1 MKKIKYTA
9 GLLCTAAL
17 LALPLGCEKKQDSDD
32 PAEPVNLTV
41 WVYYNGDQLESFNQL
56 VAEFNDTTGR
66 EKGIIVDSYS
76 QGTVN
81 DLETNV
87 MASAQGKVGA
97 SPMPN
102 IFSAYADTAYTLD
115 QMGELVDLS
124 SYFTNEERAA
134 YVDSYLE
141 EGDFSGNGS
150 IKIFPVAKSTEG
162 LYLNDTDWE
171 PFAAA
176 TGASYDD
183 LSTLEGL
190 IATAE
195 SYYNWTDAQ
204 TPTADDGHALFGRDA
219 MANYMLVGAKSLGC
233 QIFEVKDGVMTL
245 NFDKEVIRKLWDC
258 YYVPYIKG
266 YFSSSGRFR
275 SDDIKTGN
283 ILAYVGSTSSSS
295 FFPNQVTTD
304 DSEGHAITMKALPCP
319 EFADSEPYA
328 VQQGAGMVVTRGSDE
343 EISASVEFLKWFTAP
358 EHNLAFS
365 IASGYLPVTKEA
377 NDMEQIEKSEPTLN
391 DTMKQILTGAVTT
404 VNTSKLY
411 TTPAFSGAND
421 ARSVLEYSLSDAAS
435 ADRAVIE
442 ERLSAGQPFEE
453 AAADF
458 LTDARFDSW
467 YEATL
472 TTLEAFQG

>member
-1 MKKIKYTA
+1 MKKIKYTT

-17 LALPLGCEKKQDSDD
+17 LALPLGCEKKQNSDD
-32 PAEPVNLTV
+32 PAEPVKLTV

-81 DLETNV
+81 DLESNV

-102 IFSAYADTAYTLD
+102 IFSAYADTAYALD

-124 SYFTNEERAA
+124 SYFTKKERAA

-245 NFDKEVIRKLWDC
+245 NFDKEVIRKLWD
-258 YYVPYIKG
+258 
-266 YFSSSGRFR
+266 
-275 SDDIKTGN
+275 
-283 ILAYVGSTSSSS
+283 
-295 FFPNQVTTD
+295 
-304 DSEGHAITMKALPCP
+304 
-319 EFADSEPYA
+319 
-328 VQQGAGMVVTRGSDE
+328 
-343 EISASVEFLKWFTAP
+343 
-358 EHNLAFS
+358 
-365 IASGYLPVTKEA
+365 
-377 NDMEQIEKSEPTLN
+377 
-391 DTMKQILTGAVTT
+391 
-404 VNTSKLY
+404 
-411 TTPAFSGAND
+411 
-421 ARSVLEYSLSDAAS
+421 
-435 ADRAVIE
+435 
-442 ERLSAGQPFEE
+442 
-453 AAADF
+453 
-458 LTDARFDSW
+458 
-467 YEATL
+467 
-472 TTLEAFQG
+472 

>member
-1 MKKIKYTA
+1 MKKIKYTT

-17 LALPLGCEKKQDSDD
+17 LTLPLGCGKKQDSDA

-81 DLETNV
+81 DLEANV

-102 IFSAYADTAYTLD
+102 IFSAYADTAYILD

-124 SYFTNEERAA
+124 SYFTKEERAA

-245 NFDKEVIRKLWDC
+245 NFDKEVIRKL
-258 YYVPYIKG
+258 
-266 YFSSSGRFR
+266 
-275 SDDIKTGN
+275 
-283 ILAYVGSTSSSS
+283 
-295 FFPNQVTTD
+295 
-304 DSEGHAITMKALPCP
+304 
-319 EFADSEPYA
+319 
-328 VQQGAGMVVTRGSDE
+328 
-343 EISASVEFLKWFTAP
+343 
-358 EHNLAFS
+358 
-365 IASGYLPVTKEA
+365 
-377 NDMEQIEKSEPTLN
+377 
-391 DTMKQILTGAVTT
+391 
-404 VNTSKLY
+404 
-411 TTPAFSGAND
+411 
-421 ARSVLEYSLSDAAS
+421 
-435 ADRAVIE
+435 
-442 ERLSAGQPFEE
+442 
-453 AAADF
+453 
-458 LTDARFDSW
+458 
-467 YEATL
+467 
-472 TTLEAFQG
+472 

>member
-1 MKKIKYTA
+1 MQ
-9 GLLCTAAL
+9 LL
-17 LALPLGCEKKQDSDD
+17 P
-32 PAEPVNLTV
+32 
-41 WVYYNGDQLESFNQL
+41 
-56 VAEFNDTTGR
+56 
-66 EKGIIVDSYS
+66 
-76 QGTVN
+76 
-81 DLETNV
+81 
-87 MASAQGKVGA
+87 
-97 SPMPN
+97 
-102 IFSAYADTAYTLD
+102 
-115 QMGELVDLS
+115 
-124 SYFTNEERAA
+124 
-134 YVDSYLE
+134 
-141 EGDFSGNGS
+141 
-150 IKIFPVAKSTEG
+150 
-162 LYLNDTDWE
+162 
-171 PFAAA
+171 
-176 TGASYDD
+176 GASYDD

-245 NFDKEVIRKLWDC
+245 NFDKEVIRKLWDY

-283 ILAYVGSTSSSS
+283 ILAYVGSTSSAS

-343 EISASVEFLKWFTAP
+343 EISASVEFLKWFTDQ

-377 NDMEQIEKSEPTLN
+377 TRH
-391 DTMKQILTGAVTT
+391 G
-404 VNTSKLY
+404 
-411 TTPAFSGAND
+411 
-421 ARSVLEYSLSDAAS
+421 
-435 ADRAVIE
+435 
-442 ERLSAGQPFEE
+442 
-453 AAADF
+453 
-458 LTDARFDSW
+458 TD
-467 YEATL
+467 
-472 TTLEAFQG
+472 

>member
-1 MKKIKYTA
+1 
-9 GLLCTAAL
+9 
-17 LALPLGCEKKQDSDD
+17 
-32 PAEPVNLTV
+32 
-41 WVYYNGDQLESFNQL
+41 
-56 VAEFNDTTGR
+56 
-66 EKGIIVDSYS
+66 
-76 QGTVN
+76 
-81 DLETNV
+81 
-87 MASAQGKVGA
+87 
-97 SPMPN
+97 
-102 IFSAYADTAYTLD
+102 
-115 QMGELVDLS
+115 MGELVDLS
-124 SYFTNEERAA
+124 SYFTKEERAA

-245 NFDKEVIRKLWDC
+245 NFDKEVIRKLWDY

-283 ILAYVGSTSSSS
+283 ILAYVGSTSSAS

-343 EISASVEFLKWFTAP
+343 EISASVEFLKWFTDQ

-377 NDMEQIEKSEPTLN
+377 TDMKQIEKSEPALN
-391 DTMKQILTGAVTT
+391 DTIKQILTGAVTT
-404 VNTSKLY
+404 VNTSRLY

-442 ERLSAGQPFEE
+442 DRLSAGQPFEE

-472 TTLEAFQG
+472 TKLEAFQG

>member
-1 MKKIKYTA
+1 MLK
-9 GLLCTAAL
+9 
-17 LALPLGCEKKQDSDD
+17 KKQFVCLLSVG
-32 PAEPVNLTV
+32 AMVAVLAGCSNSGVKFKNPVTITV
-41 WVYYNGDQLESFNQL
+41 WTYYNGDQLETFNSL
-56 VAEFNDTTGR
+56 VDKFNEGEGKKMGVTV
-66 EKGIIVDSYS
+66 ESSS
-76 QGTVN
+76 QGSVN

-87 MASAQGKVGA
+87 LASVEGKVGA
-97 SPMPN
+97 DEMPN
-102 IFSAYADTAYTLD
+102 IFSAYADTTYTVD
-115 QMGELVDLS
+115 QMGKIADISGYL
-124 SYFTNEERAA
+124 TKEEKEK
-134 YVDSYLE
+134 YVQNYIE

-150 IKIFPVAKSTEG
+150 IKIFPVAKSTE
-162 LYLNDTDWE
+162 LLFLNDTDWQK
-171 PFAAA
+171 FAGE
-176 TGASYDD
+176 TGAAYDD
-183 LSTLEGL
+183 LATVEGL
-190 IATAE
+190 IETAE
-195 SYYNWTDAQ
+195 KYYDWS
-204 TPTADDGHALFGRDA
+204 DGKAFFGRDA
-219 MANYMLVGAKSLGC
+219 MANYMLIGAEELGTE
-233 QIFEVKDGVMTL
+233 IFHVENGRMTL
-245 NFDKEVIRKLWDC
+245 DFNEEVAKKLWDG
-258 YYVPYIKG
+258 YYVPYVKG
-266 YFSSSGRFR
+266 YFSASGWFR

-283 ILAYVGSTSSSS
+283 ILAYVGSTSSAS

-343 EISASVEFLKWFTAP
+343 EISASVEFLKWFTDQ

-377 NDMEQIEKSEPTLN
+377 TDMKQIEKSEPALN
-391 DTMKQILTGAVTT
+391 DTIKQILTGAVTT
-404 VNTSKLY
+404 VNTSRLY

-442 ERLSAGQPFEE
+442 DRLSAGQPFEE

-472 TTLEAFQG
+472 TKLEAFQG